1 MMPGGIVSPILI
13 QKRPTMFEAMRRYA
27 NQTSGGVEA
36 GGDPRAGDASAVSFT
51 GRIAGLMSAS
61 KVIRWAGLSAVVAG
75 VLFVVQ
81 TIIHPPDD
89 PSSVV
94 TSLWAISHYLLLGYF
109 VFGLLGISGIY
120 ARQVEEAGLLGL
132 VGFLMFFVWLAL
144 STGFIFIEAFI
155 LPPLATEAPQFV
167 EGFLGIFGGS
177 VGESNL
183 GVLEAVLPL
192 GALLYIV
199 SGLLFGISILRAGIL
214 PGWAVIVFIVGTVS
228 ALSVTLLPEGVGRI
242 AAVPYGLGLAW
253 LGYALWSERQ
263 EKASEPLPA
272 VQS

>member
-1 MMPGGIVSPILI
+1 MMPGGIVGPILI

-120 ARQVEEAGLLGL
+120 ARQVEEAGCSVLLD
-132 VGFLMFFVWLAL
+132 FSCF
-144 STGFIFIEAFI
+144 S
-155 LPPLATEAPQFV
+155 
-167 EGFLGIFGGS
+167 
-177 VGESNL
+177 
-183 GVLEAVLPL
+183 
-192 GALLYIV
+192 
-199 SGLLFGISILRAGIL
+199 SG
-214 PGWAVIVFIVGTVS
+214 
-228 ALSVTLLPEGVGRI
+228 
-242 AAVPYGLGLAW
+242 
-253 LGYALWSERQ
+253 
-263 EKASEPLPA
+263 
-272 VQS
+272 